1 MFQKTVTASKHENGL
16 LQLAAI
22 GILLLCVVSDEIIST
37 VCHHILSFSVRTI
50 LPGER
55 RYLCLSVCCVEK

>member
-22 GILLLCVVSDEIIST
+22 GILLLCVVSDEINS
-37 VCHHILSFSVRTI
+37 
-50 LPGER
+50 LPPHPEL
-55 RYLCLSVCCVEK
+55 LCAH